1 MSVIRGNTTA
11 TPMKRPD
18 MAETDEKK
26 SSYIKNN
33 PLAGLTVVDD
43 GKVLS
48 VVDGKPAFVE
58 DHTLENAEKYT
69 DEQIEATKEAI
80 GKEVDE
86 RCQGLEN
93 GGVAKIKTTSGQM
106 LTIFVGTHAEYEAYV
121 AVNGT
126 NGLFAL
132 ITDDTTKQDLDNALR
147 SLEEKV
153 TMLQEEVFRNYI
165 LSEWVTKAPTLCNLF
180 STPPL
185 TNSGYYY
192 IELRKSK
199 QVYSFGLVYW
209 AKGCSMTLTSGND
222 QTSVEALITSVGTIV
237 CKENGSTINSN
248 SGYELYV
255 NKLEVTA

>member
-1 MSVIRGNTTA
+1 MSQPIRGAVVTTP
-11 TPMKRPD
+11 TKRPD
-18 MAETDEKK
+18 MKQTDPKK
-26 SSYIKNN
+26 SDYIKNN
-33 PLAGLTVVDD
+33 PLAGLTGADN

-48 VVDGKPAFVE
+48 VVNGEAAFVE

-93 GGVAKIKTTSGQM
+93 GGVAKIKTTNGQM

-132 ITDDTTKQDLDNALR
+132 ITDDTTRQDLDNALR
-147 SLEEKV
+147 RLEEKD
-153 TMLQEEVFRNYI
+153 TMLQEEISRNYAMI
-165 LSEWVTKAPTLCNLF
+165 QGITKAPTKLNGK
-180 STPPL
+180 L
-185 TNSGYYY
+185 TSAGYYY
-192 IELRKSK
+192 FYVSVVGGDNKT
-199 QVYSFGLVYW
+199 YTNSFGLVYW
-209 AKGCSMTLTSGND
+209 GPGDNLSKSDSNMSLNIAADGTCSLTNASG
-222 QTSVEALITSVGTIV
+222 GTP
-237 CKENGSTINSN
+237 NGRTI
-248 SGYELYV
+248 YV